1 MNHGAVDSGTYVLLS
16 NVYASSGKW
25 KEAAQIREKMKE
37 GGILKEPGCS
47 SIEVNNEIHEFLLGD
62 LRHPQ
67 KGKIYKKLEELN
79 QMLKE
84 AGHTPATDVVL
95 HDIEDW
101 EKEQAL
107 AIHSERLAIC
117 YGLISTKPC
126 TKIRVVKNLRVCDD
140 CHSMIK
146 LVAKITGRKIVVR
159 DCKRFHHFENGN
171 CSCGD
176 YW

>member
-1 MNHGAVDSGTYVLLS
+1 
-16 NVYASSGKW
+16 
-25 KEAAQIREKMKE
+25 MKK
-37 GGILKEPGCS
+37 GGIQKEPGCS
-47 SIEVNNEIHEFLLGD
+47 SIEVNNEIHTFLLGD

-67 KGKIYKKLEELN
+67 KGKIYKLEELN
-79 QMLKE
+79 QILRE
-84 AGHTPATDVVL
+84 AGHTPATEVVL

-117 YGLISTKPC
+117 YGLIPTKPY
-126 TKIRVVKNLRVCDD
+126 TIRVVKNLRVCDD

-146 LVAKITGRKIVVR
+146 LIAKITRRKIVVR
-159 DCKRFHHFENGN
+159 DRKRFHHFESWN
-171 CSCGD
+171 CSYGD